1 MEPEGA
7 QVAQCR
13 GPQEP
18 CRRCWGS
25 MTALLSGQEDRSHC
39 QDVSPQLGGAPAPDG
54 ARVLGWPCE
63 GQAICTHGGYAGGSQ
78 RPHITIFVFLGGFHQ
93 MAALRKGFKR
103 GCGCFWVPMR
113 ME

>member
-7 QVAQCR
+7 QVARCW
-13 GPQEP
+13 GPQEL
-18 CRRCWGS
+18 CRRCWGRR
-25 MTALLSGQEDRSHC
+25 TALLSGQEDRSHH

-78 RPHITIFVFLGGFHQ
+78 RPHITIFVFWGGFTKWLPSEK
-93 MAALRKGFKR
+93 ALEEVVGAS
-103 GCGCFWVPMR
+103 GSP
-113 ME
+113 